1 MGLKV
6 VLQDLEHQLPPDLL
20 LAFQTGEFVDSCNE
34 RFDELATS
42 EKGAAE
48 GLTPDELF
56 PVILEMTQ
64 NAPWEITWEQCVKFA
79 DIFDADGNGVID
91 REEFVGFSKFMIVG
105 SMLESMAELGDA
117 LRSRTASQVILVV
130 LVWVTA
136 MVVLAVSVKLPTLL

>member
-117 LRSRTASQVILVV
+117 L
-130 LVWVTA
+130 
-136 MVVLAVSVKLPTLL
+136 K